1 MTVEEHLLTF
11 KKAGFISQRNLPRRR
26 PESDG
31 GREAL
36 RKSRFKKSPQCV
48 RSTADR
54 WLGPSEKA
62 KIRL

>member
-11 KKAGFISQRNLPRRR
+11 KKAGFISQRNLPRRK

-36 RKSRFKKSPQCV
+36 GKTDSKNR
-48 RSTADR
+48 RSACGQR
-54 WLGPSEKA
+54 QIVG
-62 KIRL
+62 